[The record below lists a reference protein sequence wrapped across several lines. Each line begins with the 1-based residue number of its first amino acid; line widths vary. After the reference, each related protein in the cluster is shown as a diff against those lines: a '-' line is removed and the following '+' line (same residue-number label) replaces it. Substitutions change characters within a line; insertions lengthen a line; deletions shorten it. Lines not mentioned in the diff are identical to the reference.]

1 MTAPTGETKCV
12 MVLDEGLPL
21 GLAVNTA
28 GVLALTLGREIDSI
42 IGEDV
47 QDASGRVHRGIT
59 THPIPILKAAHDL
72 IKDIRLRAGDTDG
85 LLLVDF
91 TDAAQTTTTYDAYT
105 TKIGAMSSDELRYL
119 GIALYGDKKLV
130 NRLTGS
136 LPLLR

>member
-1 MTAPTGETKCV
+1 MNASAGETKCV
-12 MVLDEGLPL
+12 MVLDDRLPV

-42 IGEDV
+42 IGVDV
-47 QDASGRVHRGIT
+47 EDASGNVHRGIT
-59 THPIPILKAAHDL
+59 THPIPILKADGDL
-72 IKDIRLRAGDTDG
+72 IKEIRLRASDADN
-85 LLLVDF
+85 LLIVDF

-105 TKIGAMSSDELRYL
+105 SKIGAMSTEELTYL
-119 GIALYGDKKLV
+119 GIALYGDKKVV